1 MLHRQVP
8 GTERLLMSGERWRQL
23 SQLLDELFDLA
34 AEPRAARLA
43 QIAERDA
50 ALAAELTRLL
60 AADARLGALDAGAAH
75 AAPSLMSGLDESLA
89 AGAGVRSEAGRQVG
103 QYRLLEHIG
112 SGGMGEI
119 WRAERISD
127 FEQVVAI
134 KLMRPLLDS
143 PQLRERFARERSI
156 LARLDHPNIARLLDG
171 GVGDD
176 GTPWFA
182 MEFVRGTHLVR
193 YAQEKALG
201 VRDRVELLLQICDA
215 VAHAQTQLVVHRD
228 LKPSNVLVDSEGRVR
243 VLDFGIAR
251 LLDDTADSQLT
262 GTGVRVFSPAYAA
275 PEQIRGDMI
284 GTPAD
289 VFALGAVL
297 YELLTGQVP
306 HPQRT
311 GSPDRLIAT
320 IDDEVAPR
328 PSQAQRATD
337 GGGGRTGSRLS
348 RQTGALDGDLDTI
361 VATALQPDPARR
373 YAGAAQLADDL
384 HSWLDGR
391 PISARPDT
399 TGYRMRKFVARHR
412 VAVGSASGVLLA
424 LIAGF
429 GTAVWQA
436 SVALEQ
442 ATRAEAEAERATLET
457 AKATAIK
464 DFLIG
469 SFNTAQIGE
478 RTQADGASTTVLQL
492 IEDSGNALLEDD
504 TLDPDVR
511 LELLTVLGELQRIN
525 GLNEQA
531 ELLQLKALEIS
542 RQHHGARSE
551 KYVYAL
557 VEGATN
563 LSQLDRIEESNRI
576 LDEAIAIMETA
587 GLRATESYPF
597 ALWRRGVNAYGMEQ
611 LEDALSL
618 FERAEAAC
626 ATYRPT
632 DSTQAS
638 ALQWQANVH
647 QLRDRFDAAETVL
660 QKAVALAP
668 ASERPEQSEGLA
680 RLYLGD
686 LNSRRGQFAE
696 ALVDYERALQLMR
709 ETDAGG
715 RNPDRAVL
723 LANMARVRYETGQRE
738 AALADVA
745 AALDIA
751 RLHTG
756 GEPGRRLEDRARTAL
771 LAMHVGAADAAAALP
786 LARELVSLWPQDS
799 IDPVHAG
806 HQVLLAEAELLA
818 GDAQAAREAAERA
831 LAIRDAIDPDTL
843 LARHAGLVL
852 AEALERLGD
861 AAAADSFQRV
871 LQPAHADSASP
882 LPRARTAQQ
891 ARALAGLARIALAS
905 DPQAAQRHA
914 RDGLALL
921 SEPRYAGERRV
932 HEQLQALANS
942 TR

>member
-1 MLHRQVP
+1 M
-8 GTERLLMSGERWRQL
+8 GADRWQQL
-23 SQLLDELFDLA
+23 SALLDELFDLA

-43 QIAERDA
+43 EIAAQDS

-60 AADARLGALDAGAAH
+60 AADARLGALDTGAAH
-75 AAPSLMSGLDESLA
+75 AAPSLMSGIAGSQP
-89 AGAGVRSEAGRQVG
+89 AGAGPQSEAGRQVG
-103 QYRLLEHIG
+103 QYRLLERVG

-119 WRAERISD
+119 WRAERTND

-134 KLMRPLLDS
+134 KLMRPLFDS
-143 PQLRERFARERSI
+143 VQLRERFARERRI

-182 MEFVRGTHLVR
+182 MEFVRGTHLVQ
-193 YAQEKALG
+193 YAQERALG
-201 VRDRVELLLQICDA
+201 VRERVELLLQVCDA
-215 VAHAQTQLVVHRD
+215 VAHAQTQLLVHRD
-228 LKPSNVLVDSEGRVR
+228 LKPSNVLVDAEGRVR

-251 LLDDTADSQLT
+251 LLDDTGESQLT

-275 PEQIRGDMI
+275 PEQIRGDMV

-311 GSPDRLIAT
+311 GSPDRLIAGLQ
-320 IDDEVAPR
+320 DEVAPR
-328 PSQAQRATD
+328 PSAAHLATD
-337 GGGGRTGSRLS
+337 AAAGRAGSRLS
-348 RQTGALDGDLDTI
+348 RHTGALDGDLDTI

-384 HSWLDGR
+384 RNWLDGR

-399 TGYRMRKFVARHR
+399 TGYRVRKFVARHR
-412 VAVGSASGVLLA
+412 VAVGSASAVLLA

-429 GTAVWQA
+429 GTALWQA
-436 SVALEQ
+436 SVALQQ
-442 ATRAEAEAERATLET
+442 AARAEAEAERATVEA

-464 DFLIG
+464 DFLIA
-469 SFNTAQIGE
+469 SFDTAQIGE
-478 RTQADGASTTVLQL
+478 RTQAEGASTTVLQL
-492 IEDSGNALLEDD
+492 IEHSGNALLEDD
-504 TLDPDVR
+504 TLDPEVR
-511 LELLTVLGELQRIN
+511 LELLTALGELQRIN

-531 ELLQLKALEIS
+531 ERLQLKALEIS

-557 VEGATN
+557 VERGTN
-563 LSQLDRIEESNRI
+563 LAQLGQDEESNRV
-576 LDEAIAIMETA
+576 LDEAIAIMEA
-587 GLRATESYPF
+587 VALQHTESYPF
-597 ALWRRGVNAYGMEQ
+597 ALWRRGVNAYAMER
-611 LEDALSL
+611 LDEALAL

-626 ATYRPT
+626 IWYRPT
-632 DSTQAS
+632 DSTRAA

-647 QLRDRFDAAETVL
+647 QLRDRFDAAETAL
-660 QKAVALAP
+660 RKAVALAP

-696 ALVDYERALQLMR
+696 AMVDYERALQLMR

-723 LANMARVRYETGQRE
+723 LANMARVRHETGQRE
-738 AALADVA
+738 AALADVRD
-745 AALDIA
+745 ALDIA

-771 LAMHVGAADAAAALP
+771 LVVHLGEGEPAAALP
-786 LARELVSLWPQDS
+786 LARELNALWPPDS
-799 IDPVHAG
+799 VDPVRAA
-806 HQVLLAEAELLA
+806 HQVLLAEAELLGGQA
-818 GDAQAAREAAERA
+818 RAARVAAERA
-831 LAIRDAIDPDTL
+831 VSIREAIDPDTL
-843 LARHAGLVL
+843 VARHARLVL
-852 AEALERLGD
+852 AETLERLGD
-861 AAAADSFQRV
+861 AAAQDTYRRV
-871 LQPAHADSASP
+871 LEPAHADATSP
-882 LPRARTAQQ
+882 LARARATQQ

-905 DPQAAQRHA
+905 DRQAALRHA
-914 RDGLALL
+914 RDGLARLP
-921 SEPRYAGERRV
+921 EPRYASERRV
-932 HEQLQALANS
+932 YEQLRALETSA
-942 TR
+942 R